1 MNAFLEIAVP
11 LVSKSVTFFFGSGLS
26 KYITDGAAPSWPELL
41 IDLTAN
47 IDDAKESLS
56 QKLFNTDSRGAK
68 TSKFDLYVCAQILE
82 LEYRRRG
89 LHIRNAVVDILSRRI
104 SEKTINKA
112 KVAAL
117 SKFFET
123 HENINLVTT
132 NYDTL
137 LSDHVLA
144 GTFTRVFVA
153 GSTVPKANIGANVF
167 HLHGCVT
174 EPQSIVLT
182 INDYFHFQHQDTYL
196 SRKFYT
202 LLQETTV
209 VILGYSLGDFNL
221 NSIFNEAQ
229 VSRAVSLLKSD
240 IYLVSR
246 TDVDRSISEFY
257 SYTYGVRV
265 LAPFEISDVFD
276 SISRSAPDALKL
288 VNQTGN
294 LQGVLDRSKRWTDEY
309 LKLEDSF
316 QRILLQA
323 ASIGTSIENPAF
335 RRMLLD
341 VLERKRLFSR
351 EDNAWEQYDYLA
363 DWLVELGALANL
375 EAAGLADEYL
385 RLVDYSFRHL
395 SKELRV
401 GYSWAAFRV
410 WSGRFPELKLEN
422 QRLLRE
428 YAANNFSGDDDIN
441 EIVSVR

>member
-1 MNAFLEIAVP
+1 MTPFLEIAVP

-26 KYITDGAAPSWPELL
+26 KYLTGGTAPSWPELL
-41 IDLTAN
+41 VDLTQK
-47 IDDAKESLS
+47 IDDTKESLG
-56 QKLFNTDSRGAK
+56 QKLFNTDTRGSK
-68 TSKFDLYVCAQILE
+68 TSKYDLYVCAQILE

-89 LHIRNAVVDILSRRI
+89 FNVREAVVEVLASRI
-104 SEKTINKA
+104 SEETISKS

-117 SKFFET
+117 ASFFA
-123 HENINLVTT
+123 NYSDINLVTT

-137 LSDHVLA
+137 LSDHILA
-144 GTFTRVFVA
+144 GAFSRVFVE
-153 GSTVPKANIGANVF
+153 GSTVPKANIGANIF

-174 EPQSIVLT
+174 DPESIVLT
-182 INDYFHFQHQDTYL
+182 INDYFRFQHQDTYL

-229 VSRAVSLLKSD
+229 VSRAVSLRKSD

-246 TDVDRSISEFY
+246 TDVDRSITDFY

-265 LAPFEISDVFD
+265 LAPYEISEVFE
-276 SISRSAPDALKL
+276 SIAKSAPDAQKL

-294 LQGVLDRSKRWTDEY
+294 LEAVLAGSKKWTDAY
-309 LKLEDSF
+309 LKLEDSL

-323 ASIGTSIENPAF
+323 ASVGVSVENSAF

-351 EDNAWEQYDYLA
+351 EDNAWEQYEHLA
-363 DWLVELGALANL
+363 DWLVEIGALVNL
-375 EAAGLADEYL
+375 AAVGLADEYL
-385 RLVDYSFRHL
+385 VVVDYSLRYM

-410 WSGRFPELKLEN
+410 WQARFSELKLDN
-422 QRLLRE
+422 QQIIRD
-428 YAANNFSGDDDIN
+428 YAAKRFAHNGDVA
-441 EIVSVR
+441 EVLSAV